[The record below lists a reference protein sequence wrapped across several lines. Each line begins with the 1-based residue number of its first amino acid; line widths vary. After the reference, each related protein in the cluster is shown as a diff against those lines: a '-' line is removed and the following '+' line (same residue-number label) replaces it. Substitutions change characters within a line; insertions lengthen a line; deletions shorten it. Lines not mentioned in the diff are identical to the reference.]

1 MMSQSLRDCITQPE
15 HYVKDRS
22 IEPLDVIES
31 WKLMH
36 HVACALKYICR
47 AGRKECEKADLEK
60 AIFYL
65 DRFLRNGASAR
76 SDCFMNKRK
85 ISVEKVAQ
93 DWRLNTSLELAIMH
107 IHSATRSTSTFY
119 IEEAKKAINVRL
131 KQLKL
136 IAQQNAANE
145 NSQSLMKGKKK

>member
-1 MMSQSLRDCITQPE
+1 MNQPLKESITQPD
-15 HYVKDRS
+15 HYVKGRS

-47 AGRKECEKADLEK
+47 AGRKDCEKSDLEK
-60 AIFYL
+60 ANFYL
-65 DRFLRNGASAR
+65 DRFLRNGTSVK
-76 SDCFMNKRK
+76 SDCYMNKAK

-93 DWRLNTSLELAIMH
+93 DWCLNTSLELAIMH
-107 IHSATRSTSTFY
+107 IHSATVSKLTFH
-119 IEEAKKAINVRL
+119 IEEAKKAIQVRL
-131 KQLKL
+131 KQLRI

-145 NSQSLMKGKKK
+145 NSQSLVKGKK

>member
-1 MMSQSLRDCITQPE
+1 MQPLLNSNITEPD
-15 HYVKDRS
+15 HYVKGRS

-36 HVACALKYICR
+36 HVACALKYISR
-47 AGRKECEKADLEK
+47 ASRKECEKTDLEK

-65 DRFLRNGASAR
+65 DRFLRIGTSAR
-76 SDCFMNKRK
+76 SDCYMNKAK

-107 IHSATRSTSTFY
+107 IHSATRSRSTFY

-131 KQLKL
+131 KQLKV
-136 IAQQNAANE
+136 IDQQNAANE
-145 NSQSLMKGKKK
+145 NSTTSIRGKKK

>member
-1 MMSQSLRDCITQPE
+1 MKTQLNSNITEPD

-36 HVACALKYICR
+36 HVACALKYIAR
-47 AGRKECEKADLEK
+47 SGRKDCEKTDLEK

-65 DRFLRNGASAR
+65 DRFLRNGVSAR
-76 SDCFMNKRK
+76 SDCFINKRK

-107 IHSATRSTSTFY
+107 LHSATLSTSTFY

-145 NSQSLMKGKKK
+145 NSKFLPKRKKK

>member
-1 MMSQSLRDCITQPE
+1 MQPLLNANITQPD
-15 HYVKDRS
+15 HYVKGRS

-47 AGRKECEKADLEK
+47 AGHKDCERTDLEK
-60 AIFYL
+60 ANFYL
-65 DRFLRNGASAR
+65 DRFLRIGTSAR
-76 SDCFMNKRK
+76 SDCYMNKRN

-107 IHSATRSTSTFY
+107 IHSATRSTSPFY
-119 IEEAKKAINVRL
+119 IEEAKKAINIRL
-131 KQLKL
+131 KQLK
-136 IAQQNAANE
+136 IITQQNAANE
-145 NSQSLMKGKKK
+145 NSKSLAKGKKK

>member
-1 MMSQSLRDCITQPE
+1 MNQPLKESITEPD
-15 HYVKDRS
+15 HYVKGRS
-22 IEPLDVIES
+22 IEPLEVIES
-31 WKLMH
+31 WKLVH

-60 AIFYL
+60 ANFYL
-65 DRFLRNGASAR
+65 DRFLRNGTSAK
-76 SDCFMNKRK
+76 SDCYMNKSK

-93 DWRLNTSLELAIMH
+93 DWCLNTSLELAIMH
-107 IHSATRSTSTFY
+107 IHSATVSKLTFH

-131 KQLKL
+131 KQLKI

-145 NSQSLMKGKKK
+145 NSQSLVKGKKK

>member
-1 MMSQSLRDCITQPE
+1 MNQPLKESITQPD
-15 HYVKDRS
+15 HYVKGRS

-47 AGRKECEKADLEK
+47 AGRKDCEKTDLEK

-76 SDCFMNKRK
+76 SDCYMNKSK

-93 DWRLNTSLELAIMH
+93 DWCLNTSLELAIMH
-107 IHSATRSTSTFY
+107 IHSATVSKLTFH

-131 KQLKL
+131 KQLKI

-145 NSQSLMKGKKK
+145 NSTTFIRGKK

>member
-1 MMSQSLRDCITQPE
+1 MNQPLKESITQPD
-15 HYVKDRS
+15 HYVKGRF

-36 HVACALKYICR
+36 HVASALKYICR
-47 AGRKECEKADLEK
+47 AGRKDCEKTDLEK

-65 DRFLRNGASAR
+65 DRFLRNGTSAR
-76 SDCFMNKRK
+76 SDCFINKRE

-107 IHSATRSTSTFY
+107 IHSVHSATRSTSTFY

-131 KQLKL
+131 KQLKV

-145 NSQSLMKGKKK
+145 NGKLK

>member
-1 MMSQSLRDCITQPE
+1 MQQLLNSNITEPD
-15 HYVKDRS
+15 HYVKGRS

-60 AIFYL
+60 ANFYL
-65 DRFLRNGASAR
+65 DRFLRIGTSAR
-76 SDCFMNKRK
+76 SDCYMNKAK

-93 DWRLNTSLELAIMH
+93 DWCLNTSLELAIMH
-107 IHSATRSTSTFY
+107 IHSATVSKLTFH

-131 KQLKL
+131 KQLKI
-136 IAQQNAANE
+136 IARQHAANE
-145 NSQSLMKGKKK
+145 NLQSLVRGKKK

>member
-1 MMSQSLRDCITQPE
+1 MQPLLNSNITQPD
-15 HYVKDRS
+15 HYVKGRS

-65 DRFLRNGASAR
+65 DRFLRNGLSAR
-76 SDCFMNKRK
+76 ADCYVNKRQ

-145 NSQSLMKGKKK
+145 NSQSLVKGEKK